1 MTHDETTAGAVS
13 GPGGAPS
20 GPSPVRPEPTA
31 EPAPLFSDGIADSAQ
46 SPAGAPR
53 SGPPS
58 GPVDEPVT
66 NAPAGSIE
74 PAFSGTPAGT
84 ADPAFTA
91 KPAGSVDPAF
101 VDGPAGSVDPAFVDG
116 PAELDPAFAAEPA
129 GSADSTLVD
138 GPAGSTAPGSADE
151 PSADLYAEADDP
163 AVEASEELPSP
174 AAVTLP
180 PELAQAARTLFGDR
194 LDLAAAYAELLA
206 TDGVVRGLIGPREA
220 PRIWERHL
228 LNCAAVAERIP
239 EGATVLDVGSGAG
252 LPGLVLAIARPDLT
266 VTLIEPLARRTS
278 FLIEAVQHLGLTK
291 MVRVFRGRADEAA
304 AGSRDAAP
312 LSGGIVTA
320 RAVAPLDRLAA
331 WCLPLVVPGGR
342 LVALKGASAPDE
354 IAEHA
359 EAVIRLGG
367 GQPEVRRCGEGVIE
381 PPATVIEVVRER
393 IVGPVRKKAAAK
405 RSRGGRRSGRGR
417 DR

>member
-13 GPGGAPS
+13 GPGGTPS
-20 GPSPVRPEPTA
+20 GPSPVRPELAAEPG
-31 EPAPLFSDGIADSAQ
+31 EPAPLFSDATPEPATPPPGVPAVPAD
-46 SPAGAPR
+46 APF
-53 SGPPS
+53 SGTPS
-58 GPVDEPVT
+58 GTADEPAPA
-66 NAPAGSIE
+66 APAGSAE
-74 PAFSGTPAGT
+74 PAFSGTPT
-84 ADPAFTA
+84 DPA
-91 KPAGSVDPAF
+91 DPAF
-101 VDGPAGSVDPAFVDG
+101 VDVPVEPAFVDVPAG
-116 PAELDPAFAAEPA
+116 AVDPAAALADATDDSAAVESEGSDERSSPAE
-129 GSADSTLVD
+129 
-138 GPAGSTAPGSADE
+138 
-151 PSADLYAEADDP
+151 
-163 AVEASEELPSP
+163 
-174 AAVTLP
+174 VTLP
-180 PELAQAARTLFGDR
+180 PELAEAARTLFGDR

-228 LNCAAVAERIP
+228 LNCAAMAERIP

-278 FLIEAVQHLGLTK
+278 FLIEAVQHLGLTR

-304 AGSRDAAP
+304 AGSRDIAP
-312 LSGGIVTA
+312 LSGDIVTA

-342 LVALKGASAPDE
+342 LVALKGATAADE
-354 IAEHA
+354 VAEHA
-359 EAVIRLGG
+359 EAVTRLGG
-367 GQPEVRRCGEGVIE
+367 GQPEVHRCGVGVIE

-393 IVGPVRKKAAAK
+393 VVGPVRKKAAAK
-405 RSRGGRRSGRGR
+405 RSRGGRRGGRGGR